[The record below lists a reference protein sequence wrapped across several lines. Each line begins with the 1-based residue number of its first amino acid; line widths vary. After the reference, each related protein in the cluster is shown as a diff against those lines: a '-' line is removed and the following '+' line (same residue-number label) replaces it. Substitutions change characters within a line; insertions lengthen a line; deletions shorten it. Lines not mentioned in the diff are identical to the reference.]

1 MTMQGKKPG
10 CARRWLLQS
19 GVALVMGAATAVCA
33 AQATVTVRHA
43 RGETAVP
50 ANPAKTVV
58 MDLAVLDTMHALGVE
73 VAGVPAVARL
83 PPQLAQYA
91 DQRYLKVG
99 SLFEPN
105 YEVIHAA
112 QPQVIF
118 VAGRSAPKYD
128 ELAKLAPTIDLTV
141 NAKDLVGSVTRNT
154 ETLAALYGKQPQA
167 KEKLDALRAS
177 ISALHGKAATAGT
190 ALIVLTT
197 GGKMSAYGPGSRF
210 GVIHDAFGMKPA
222 TTGLNVSN
230 HGQAISF
237 EFIAQTDPDWLFVID
252 RDAAIGREGVS
263 AQRMLDN
270 DLVRPTKAWKNKR
283 VVYLNG
289 FNWYL
294 LGGAGLTSMQQNVDE
309 IAAAL
314 TQGK

>member
-1 MTMQGKKPG
+1 MNNGKQAG
-10 CARRWLLQS
+10 AARRWTTRA
-19 GVALVMGAATAVCA
+19 GVALALSAAAAVCA
-33 AQATVTVRHA
+33 AQSTTQVKHA

-50 ANPAKTVV
+50 ANPAKTIVL
-58 MDLAVLDTMHALGVE
+58 DLAVLDTMHTLGVDP
-73 VAGVPAVARL
+73 AGVPSAAKL
-83 PPQLAQYA
+83 PPHLSQYA
-91 DQRYLKVG
+91 DKRYLKAG
-99 SLFEPN
+99 TMFEPN

-112 QPQVIF
+112 APQVIF

-128 ELAKLAPTIDLTV
+128 ELSKIAPTVDLTV
-141 NAKDLVGSVTRNT
+141 NAKDLVGSVKRNT
-154 ETLAALYGKQPQA
+154 ETLAAIYGKQA
-167 KEKLDALRAS
+167 EAREKLAALDAS
-177 ISALHGKAATAGT
+177 ITSLKDKAANAGT

-210 GVIHDAFGMKPA
+210 GVIHDAFGVKPA
-222 TTGLNVSN
+222 AADLNVSN

-270 DLVRPTKAWKNKR
+270 ELVRPTKAWKNQR

-294 LGGAGLTSMQQNVDE
+294 LGSAGLTAMQQNVDQ

-314 TQGK
+314 SQGK

>member
-1 MTMQGKKPG
+1 MTMQQNTGHG
-10 CARRWLLQS
+10 RRRLIQACAALALS
-19 GVALVMGAATAVCA
+19 AAFGVCM
-33 AQATVTVRHA
+33 AQATVPVKHA
-43 RGETAVP
+43 RGQTSVP
-50 ANPAKTVV
+50 ANPTKTIV
-58 MDLAVLDTMHALGVE
+58 MDMAVLDTLHALDVE
-73 VAGVPAVARL
+73 VAGVPTAAKL

-91 DQRYLKVG
+91 EPRYLKVG

-112 QPQVIF
+112 QPQVII

-128 ELAKLAPTIDLTV
+128 ELSKLAPTIDLTV
-141 NAKDLVGSVTRNT
+141 DPRDLVGSVTRNT
-154 ETLAALYGKQPQA
+154 ETLAAIYGKQAQA
-167 KEKLDALRAS
+167 RQKLDALRAS
-177 ISALHGKAATAGT
+177 ISALQGQAAMAGT
-190 ALIVLTT
+190 ALVILTT

-210 GVIHDAFGMKPA
+210 GVIHDAFGLKPA
-222 TTGLNVSN
+222 AKGLNVSN

-237 EFIAQTDPDWLFVID
+237 EFIAETNPDWLFVID

-270 DLVRPTKAWKNKR
+270 DLVRATAAWKNKR

-294 LGGAGLTSMQQNVDE
+294 LGSAGLTAMQQNVDD

-314 TQGK
+314 APRK

>member
-1 MTMQGKKPG
+1 MKKQMLAG
-10 CARRWLLQS
+10 CARRWLART
-19 GVALVMGAATAVCA
+19 GVALALSAATAVA
-33 AQATVTVRHA
+33 VAQATIPVKHA

-58 MDLAVLDTMHALGVE
+58 MDLAVLDTLHALGVE
-73 VAGVPAVARL
+73 VTGVPSVAKL
-83 PPQLAQYA
+83 PPQLEQYA
-91 DQRYLKVG
+91 DKRYLKVG
-99 SLFEPN
+99 TMFEPN

-112 QPQVIF
+112 APQVIF

-128 ELAKLAPTIDLTV
+128 ELARLAPAVDLTV
-141 NAKDLVGSVTRNT
+141 NAKDLVGSVARNT
-154 ETLAALYGKQPQA
+154 ETLAAIYGKQEAARQQ
-167 KEKLDALRAS
+167 LDALRAS
-177 ISALHGKAATAGT
+177 ISDLNAKAAGAGT

-210 GVIHDAFGMKPA
+210 GVIHDAFGVKPA
-222 TTGLNVSN
+222 TTGLSVSN

-270 DLVRPTKAWKNKR
+270 ELVRQTKAWKNKH

-289 FNWYL
+289 YNWYL
-294 LGGAGLTSMQQNVDE
+294 MGSAGLAAMQQNVDE
-309 IAAAL
+309 IARALAA
-314 TQGK
+314 GK

>member
-1 MTMQGKKPG
+1 MTMQQNTGHG
-10 CARRWLLQS
+10 RRRLIQACAALALS
-19 GVALVMGAATAVCA
+19 AAFGVCM
-33 AQATVTVRHA
+33 AQATVPVKHA
-43 RGETAVP
+43 RGQTSVP
-50 ANPAKTVV
+50 ANPTKTIV
-58 MDLAVLDTMHALGVE
+58 MDMAVLDTLHALDVE
-73 VAGVPAVARL
+73 VAGVPTAAKL

-91 DQRYLKVG
+91 EPRYLKVG

-112 QPQVIF
+112 QPQVII

-128 ELAKLAPTIDLTV
+128 ELSKLAPTIDLTV
-141 NAKDLVGSVTRNT
+141 DPRDLVGSVTRNT
-154 ETLAALYGKQPQA
+154 ETLAAIYGKQAQA
-167 KEKLDALRAS
+167 RQQLDALRAS
-177 ISALHGKAATAGT
+177 ISALQGQAATAGT
-190 ALIVLTT
+190 ALVILTT

-210 GVIHDAFGMKPA
+210 GVIHDAFGLKPA
-222 TTGLNVSN
+222 AKGLNVSN

-237 EFIAQTDPDWLFVID
+237 EFIAETNPDWLFVID

-270 DLVRPTKAWKNKR
+270 DLVRATAAWKNKR

-294 LGGAGLTSMQQNVDE
+294 LGSAGLTAMQQNVDD

-314 TQGK
+314 APRK

>member
-1 MTMQGKKPG
+1 MKKQIRTG
-10 CARRWLLQS
+10 RARHWL
-19 GVALVMGAATAVCA
+19 ARAATALALGATAAVCA
-33 AQATVTVRHA
+33 AQATVPVKHA

-50 ANPAKTVV
+50 ANPSKTVV
-58 MDLAVLDTMHALGVE
+58 MDLAVLDTLNALGVE
-73 VAGVPAVARL
+73 VAGLPSVAKL

-91 DQRYLKVG
+91 DKRYLKVG
-99 SLFEPN
+99 TMFEPN

-112 QPQVIF
+112 APQVIF

-128 ELAKLAPTIDLTV
+128 ELARLAPTVDLTV
-141 NAKDLVGSVTRNT
+141 DAKDLVGSVTRNT
-154 ETLAALYGKQPQA
+154 PTLAASYGKEDVA
-167 KEKLDALRAS
+167 RGKLDALNAS
-177 ISALHGKAATAGT
+177 ISALRERAGGAGT

-210 GVIHDAFGMKPA
+210 GVIHDAFGIKPA
-222 TTGLNVSN
+222 TTGLSVSN

-270 DLVRPTKAWKNKR
+270 ELVRQTKAWKHKR

-289 FNWYL
+289 YNWYL
-294 LGGAGLTSMQQNVDE
+294 MGSAGLTAMQQSVDE
-309 IAAAL
+309 IAGALAAA
-314 TQGK
+314 K

>member
-1 MTMQGKKPG
+1 MKKQTQASR
-10 CARRWLLQS
+10 ARRWAVRA
-19 GVALVMGAATAVCA
+19 GAALVLGAATAVCA
-33 AQATVTVRHA
+33 AQATVPVKHA

-58 MDLAVLDTMHALGVE
+58 MDLAVLDTLHALGVE
-73 VAGVPAVARL
+73 VAGVPTVAKW
-83 PPQLAQYA
+83 PPQLSQYA

-99 SLFEPN
+99 SMFEPN

-112 QPQVIF
+112 APQLIF

-128 ELAKLAPTIDLTV
+128 ELAKLAPTVDLTV

-154 ETLAALYGKQPQA
+154 ETLAAIYGKQDAA
-167 KEKLDALRAS
+167 KTKLDALRAS
-177 ISALHGKAATAGT
+177 IADLNNKAASAGT

-210 GVIHDAFGMKPA
+210 GVIHDAFGIKPA
-222 TTGLNVSN
+222 TTGLSVSN

-237 EFIAQTDPDWLFVID
+237 EYIAQTDPDWLFVID

-270 DLVRPTKAWKNKR
+270 ELVRPTKAWKNKR

-289 FNWYL
+289 YNWYL
-294 LGGAGLTSMQQNVDE
+294 LGSAGLTAMQQNVDE
-309 IAAAL
+309 IADALAA
-314 TQGK
+314 GK

>member
-1 MTMQGKKPG
+1 MTMQQNTGHG
-10 CARRWLLQS
+10 RRRLIQACAALALS
-19 GVALVMGAATAVCA
+19 AAFGVCM
-33 AQATVTVRHA
+33 AQATVPVKHA
-43 RGETAVP
+43 RGQTSVP
-50 ANPAKTVV
+50 ANPTKTIV
-58 MDLAVLDTMHALGVE
+58 MDMAVLDTLHALDVE
-73 VAGVPAVARL
+73 VAGVPTAAKL

-91 DQRYLKVG
+91 EPRYLKVG

-112 QPQVIF
+112 QPQVII

-128 ELAKLAPTIDLTV
+128 ELSKLAPTIDLTV
-141 NAKDLVGSVTRNT
+141 DPRDLVGSVARNT
-154 ETLAALYGKQPQA
+154 ETLAAIYGKQAQA
-167 KEKLDALRAS
+167 RQKLDALRAS
-177 ISALHGKAATAGT
+177 ISALQGQAATAGT
-190 ALIVLTT
+190 ALVILTT

-210 GVIHDAFGMKPA
+210 GVIHDAFGLKPA
-222 TTGLNVSN
+222 AKGLNVSN

-237 EFIAQTDPDWLFVID
+237 EFIAETNPDWLFVID

-270 DLVRPTKAWKNKR
+270 DLVRATAAWKNKR

-294 LGGAGLTSMQQNVDE
+294 LGSAGLTAMQQNVDD

-314 TQGK
+314 APGK